1 VFILPG
7 VCLFICL
14 HTTSREKHSSDLH
27 KNFTTDVSLDK
38 KDTVSS
44 GGEKKTKEYHNC
56 SLIPTAENTP
66 APNTM
71 AWRAGLAHLCLL
83 WGWQVAAH
91 IIFTALMMNT
101 LALVQI
107 CGLQLLA
114 FLTILT
120 RNTQKARTSTT
131 AADITKFLQLPRSC
145 SGKNP
150 LKFLDQGHD
159 WHQYQNQMFFC

>member
-1 VFILPG
+1 M
-7 VCLFICL
+7 
-14 HTTSREKHSSDLH
+14 K
-27 KNFTTDVSLDK
+27 
-38 KDTVSS
+38 
-44 GGEKKTKEYHNC
+44 KKTKEYHNC

-131 AADITKFLQLPRSC
+131 AADITKLLQLPRSC

-159 WHQYQNQMFFC
+159 WHQYQNQMFFASETSCPLQKIRQDLTNKFLSAKCIQLPLSNNWWPFNT